1 MAQVVRYW
9 TRVHVEVREPRW
21 LSDVRPVK
29 FRRFDDRTKH
39 SQGAVELEWDLG
51 EKVVRLLLS
60 CSDLK
65 ALGATSDLRNDR
77 MQLENPKTTRKLS
90 TTPGGHNEVDLL
102 KRTREVAGGWD
113 HSIRYLGVPS
123 RFSTKDR
130 STLQVFLR
138 ATGGSPEASLLVS
151 ELLSG
156 QRLQGEME
164 RHGVQLGMC
173 LSRPSSGDFVGQ
185 RAICALQEHEEKDR
199 PLCIV
204 MSPTHSRLLD
214 LLVEIV
220 TGQLQIGR
228 HFVCITPTNSSLEY
242 NRSLK
247 APRSIRGI
255 RTVVAD
261 GCAFGCVMMEY
272 VVAAGWQ
279 FVRTLP
285 QLARKM
291 FFFDP

>member
-1 MAQVVRYW
+1 MGLGREGDSLCG
-9 TRVHVEVREPRW
+9 TRGSWELRAGAEPFRFK
-21 LSDVRPVK
+21 SPRSPERSEKRPDATGEPENHSET
-29 FRRFDDRTKH
+29 FHYYRR
-39 SQGAVELEWDLG
+39 SQRGRSPEPD
-51 EKVVRLLLS
+51 
-60 CSDLK
+60 
-65 ALGATSDLRNDR
+65 
-77 MQLENPKTTRKLS
+77 Q
-90 TTPGGHNEVDLL
+90 GGG
-102 KRTREVAGGWD
+102 REVGTLD
-113 HSIRYLGVPS
+113 KILGSTVKV
-123 RFSTKDR
+123 STKDR

-164 RHGVQLGMC
+164 RHGLQLGMC

-185 RAICALQEHEEKDR
+185 RAICALQEHVERDR

-228 HFVCITPTNSSLEY
+228 HFVCTTPTNSSLEY

-247 APRSIRGI
+247 APRSIRGVH
-255 RTVVAD
+255 TVVAD
-261 GCAFGCVMMEY
+261 GCAFGCRCVMMEF

-291 FFFDP
+291 FF